1 MRQLTAIIFHL
12 LLLPVFLFG
21 KTFDLTSPNG
31 KVKVKIV
38 VENNIS
44 YSIMLGNTQVLAP
57 SPISLTLDSGQLGLV
72 PNVKS
77 TASKEV
83 RDTIFPYVPIKR
95 SRIPDCYNE
104 LSITFKG
111 DYSLIFRAY
120 DDGVAYRWSTHFPK
134 EKIMVKAEQ
143 AAFVFA
149 DNATVWQPEIQK
161 RQDADIFHTSFEEP
175 YKTLKIS
182 EISPSAMAYNPVLV
196 ECANGVKAVLL
207 ESDLD
212 DYPGMFIAK
221 GEQGNSLKGVYA
233 ACPSA
238 TSISEGIFPQE
249 IVTARHDYIALTK
262 GSRSFPWRFIA
273 LSEKD
278 GDLLLNDLVYRLAPP
293 ARPGDWSWLKP
304 GISTEEWICSSNLYD
319 VDFRAGLNTA
329 TYLFYV
335 DFAAQFGLDYVM
347 LDAGWSKD
355 NSDILQI
362 TPGMS
367 VDSIADYARQK
378 GVSLTLW
385 TLALALDRQLE
396 PALTQ
401 FEKWGVRCIMTDF
414 MDRNDQQMGNFYHR
428 IAEACARH
436 HIMVMFHG
444 AFPPSGFE
452 RTWPH
457 NIAREG
463 AIGSEYY
470 IWSEKT
476 TPDHALTLPF
486 IRMVS
491 GSMDFEPGFLDNA
504 TKEQFR
510 PIGMKSMSQGTRAN
524 QLAMFVAYESP
535 MQMFSGN
542 PSDGLREPEFMRF
555 LGSIPTVWDET
566 LVLDAKLGD
575 YLLLARRHG
584 QDWWVVGM
592 NDWTPKDFSL
602 PLDFLGEGSFT
613 AEICADGINADRNAK
628 DYQLYKK
635 VVTKG
640 EVLKLHLAPGGG
652 WVARLGVGQK

>member
-1 MRQLTAIIFHL
+1 MRLSVRL
-12 LLLPVFLFG
+12 LFCLLSLPVFLLG
-21 KTFDLTSPNG
+21 KTFDLASPNG
-31 KVKVKIV
+31 KVTVKIFV
-38 VENNIS
+38 RQDIS
-44 YSIMLGNTQVLAP
+44 YIVRVGNVQVLAP
-57 SPISLTLDSGQLGLV
+57 STISLTLDSGTLGTAPDL
-72 PNVKS
+72 KS
-77 TASKEV
+77 FATHEA
-83 RDTIFPYVPIKR
+83 RDTIYPIVPLKR
-95 SRIPDCYNE
+95 SRIPDCFHE
-104 LSITFKG
+104 LSIEFKG
-111 DYSLIFRAY
+111 NYTLIFRAY
-120 DDGVAYRWSTHFPK
+120 DDGVAYRWQTSFPQ
-134 EKIMVKAEQ
+134 EKITVKSERAE
-143 AAFVFA
+143 FVLMN
-149 DNATVWQPEIQK
+149 DGVVWQPEIQK

-175 YKTLKIS
+175 YKTLKVS
-182 EISPSAMAYNPVLV
+182 EISQEAMAYNPVLF
-196 ECANGVKAVLL
+196 ECDKGVKAVLL

-212 DYPGMFIAK
+212 DYPGMFLAK
-221 GEQGNSLKGVYA
+221 GEVKNSLKGVFA

-238 TSISEGIFPQE
+238 TRISEGIFPQE
-249 IVTARHDYIALTK
+249 IVTARHDYIALTR
-262 GSRSFPWRFIA
+262 GSRSFPWRVIA

-293 ARPGDWSWLKP
+293 PHPGDWSWLKP

-335 DFAAQFGLDYVM
+335 DFAAKFGLDFVM
-347 LDAGWSKD
+347 LDAGWSNA

-367 VDSIADYARQK
+367 MDSIAGYARQK
-378 GVSLTLW
+378 GISLTLW

-414 MDRNDQQMGNFYHR
+414 MDRNDQQMVNFYKR
-428 IAEACARH
+428 ISEACARH
-436 HIMVMFHG
+436 KIMVMFHG
-444 AFPPSGFE
+444 AFPSSGFE
-452 RTWPH
+452 RTWPN
-457 NIAREG
+457 NITREG

-510 PIGMKSMSQGTRAN
+510 PIGMKSMSQGTRTN
-524 QLAMFVAYESP
+524 QLAMFVAYDSP

-542 PSDGLREPEFMRF
+542 PSDGLREPEFMTF

-566 LVLDAKLGD
+566 LVMDAKLGD
-575 YLLLARRHG
+575 YLLLARRSG
-584 QDWWVVGM
+584 KDWWLVGM

-602 PLDFLGEGSFT
+602 PLDFLGEGIFI
-613 AEICADGINADRNAK
+613 ADICADGVNADRNAK
-628 DYQLYKK
+628 DYRMFRQEVK
-635 VVTKG
+635 KG
-640 EVLKLHLAPGGG
+640 EVLKVHLAPGGG
-652 WVARLGVGQK
+652 WVARLAVK